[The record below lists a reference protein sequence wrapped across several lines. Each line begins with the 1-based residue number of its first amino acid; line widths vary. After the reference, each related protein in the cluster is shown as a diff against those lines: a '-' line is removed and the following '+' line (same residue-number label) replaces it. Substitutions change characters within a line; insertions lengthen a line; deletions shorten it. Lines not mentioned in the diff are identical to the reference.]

1 MCQELYSIRMRAAQ
15 GGPHES
21 GGRHISG
28 AERIVSEEKILATL
42 EKLFFRAWKHGL
54 GRPDFINITI
64 ELISP
69 ENIQKVASLPVYTI
83 RCQDYLEGR
92 KLAQKVLQLTGI
104 ERRIIEQGFDY
115 LLQGCSGC
123 DTNMRGA
130 ILMDV
135 NTGCRLEPDSHRGIR
150 ASRMDYAPN
159 LEKILSRELEK
170 LGLNND
176 HVREA
181 LCLATKVAHV
191 PGIVAEL
198 CWSDDPGYTAGYV
211 ASANLGY
218 IRFNHLKEEDSLRG
232 GRIFFIDPALGKVEE
247 IIKTLEQ
254 KSYLISKLGPIYGEM
269 TFETFKK
276 LRRINQ

>member
-1 MCQELYSIRMRAAQ
+1 MSQELYSIRMRAAQ

-28 AERIVSEEKILATL
+28 AERIVLEEKIPVTL
-42 EKLFFRAWKHGL
+42 EKLFLRALKHGL
-54 GRPDFINITI
+54 GRPDFINIII
-64 ELISP
+64 EFISP
-69 ENIQKVASLPVYTI
+69 EKIQKVTSLPVYTI
-83 RCQDYLEGR
+83 RCRDYLEGR
-92 KLAQKVLQLTGI
+92 KLARKVLELAGI
-104 ERRIIEQGFDY
+104 ERRLIERGFNY
-115 LLQGCSGC
+115 LLEGCFDCG
-123 DTNMRGA
+123 TNMRGA

-135 NTGCRLEPDSHRGIR
+135 NTGCRLEPDPNRGIR

-159 LEKILSRELEK
+159 LEEILSRELEK

-218 IRFNHLKEEDSLRG
+218 VRFNYLKEKDSRRG
-232 GRIFFIDPALGKVEE
+232 GRIFFIDPTMGKPEE
-247 IIKTLEQ
+247 IIKILEQ
-254 KSYLISKLGPIYGEM
+254 KPCIISKLGPIYSEM
-269 TFETFKK
+269 TFDEFRKRLK
-276 LRRINQ
+276 EH